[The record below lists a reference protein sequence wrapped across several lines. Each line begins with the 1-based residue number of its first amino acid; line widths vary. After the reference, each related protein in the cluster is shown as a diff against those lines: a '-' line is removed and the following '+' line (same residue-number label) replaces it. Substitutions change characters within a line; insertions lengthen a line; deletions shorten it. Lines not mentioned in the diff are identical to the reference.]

1 MTKKEEK
8 QCALVRT
15 TVNSL
20 GTHFDQIEAY
30 LGVFRRKLIHLSSFA
45 HSIHDDDALDTFAR
59 IIKALRN
66 IGTEASSAAAEVF
79 TSLGSWT
86 SIPDNEEVEQ

>member
-30 LGVFRRKLIHLSSFA
+30 LGVFRRKLIYLSSFA
-45 HSIHDDDALDTFAR
+45 HSIHDDDALDTIER
-59 IIKALRN
+59 LINALRSVERE
-66 IGTEASSAAAEVF
+66 TSSAASELFIA
-79 TSLGSWT
+79 LGHWT
-86 SIPDNEEVEQ
+86 SIPNKEEDEQ